1 MAVDDGF
8 DIESRLEFF
17 EKHGMRRRLRPVD
30 KIDKHRKIASD
41 PGTTDPDFD
50 DEEFL
55 VFASNNYLGL
65 ARDERVQDAAVE
77 AIREVG
83 TGAGSARLLTG
94 DTSVHH
100 DLERTI
106 AEKKGTERS
115 VVFSSGYATNIGTIP
130 ALHPDVIFTDELNH
144 MCIEEGCEL
153 SNSEVVTYDHLDM
166 DDLETALAD
175 RGESGDNSWLIVTDS
190 VFSMDGDIA
199 PLETICDLADEYGAW
214 VMADEAH
221 ATGLYEN
228 GGGIVQE
235 KGLTDR
241 VEIQMGTLSKA
252 LASQGGYVAGSE
264 PLIEYIANAARS
276 FVFSA
281 GLAPPLAGAA
291 REALRIAAETD
302 RRQQLWENTAH
313 LREGLID
320 CGFEI
325 NSETQILPVIV
336 GDRDDTEALAD
347 AVQSRGIFAPS
358 VVPPVVP
365 QGTSRI
371 RVAPMATHTTSEI
384 DRCIDVFREEGRRLG
399 II

>member
-1 MAVDDGF
+1 
-8 DIESRLEFF
+8 
-17 EKHGMRRRLRPVD
+17 MRRELRPVD
-30 KIDKHRKIASD
+30 KIGKHRKIATE
-41 PGTTDPDFD
+41 PGTTDPNLK

-65 ARDERVQDAAVE
+65 ARDDRVQEAAID
-77 AIREVG
+77 AIRDVG

-94 DTSVHH
+94 DTTVHH
-100 DLERTI
+100 ELERTI
-106 AEKKGTERS
+106 ADKKDTERA

-153 SNSEVVTYDHLDM
+153 SNSEVVTYDHVDM
-166 DDLETALAD
+166 NDLEDKLAE
-175 RGESGDNSWLIVTDS
+175 RGESEDSSWLIVTDS
-190 VFSMDGDIA
+190 VFSMDGNIA

-264 PLIEYIANAARS
+264 PLVKYLANAARS

-302 RRQQLWENTAH
+302 RPKRLWENTNR

-336 GDRDDTEALAD
+336 GDRDDAEELAE

-371 RVAPMATHTTSEI
+371 RVAPMATHTEAEI
-384 DRCIDVFREEGRRLG
+384 DRCISVFQEEGQRIG